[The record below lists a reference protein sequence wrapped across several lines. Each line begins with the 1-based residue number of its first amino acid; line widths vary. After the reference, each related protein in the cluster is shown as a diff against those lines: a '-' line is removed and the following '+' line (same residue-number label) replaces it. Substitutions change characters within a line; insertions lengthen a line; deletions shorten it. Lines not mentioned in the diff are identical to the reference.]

1 MAESLISISLLSVVI
16 STLVSITFCSAS
28 TDDRK
33 VYIVYMGAL
42 PQNQYSPLAHHH
54 SILQEVLQHSLPS
67 DALIH
72 SYKRSFNGFAAN
84 LTDRERL
91 KLSNM
96 EGILSVFPSRK
107 IKLHTTRSWDFMG
120 FKSNVK
126 RIPMIESDV
135 IVGVIDTGIWPEA
148 ESFNDEGFGPPP
160 KKWKGSCQG
169 GKNFT
174 CNRKLIG
181 ARFYSS
187 LKDENHNSARDTM
200 GHGTHT
206 ASTIAGNQVSGASLN
221 GLGQGTTRGAVP
233 SARIAVYKVCW
244 NDNCEDAGILAAFDD
259 AIADGVDILS
269 VSLGGDSAVEY
280 HFDPISIGAFHAMQK
295 GILTSQSAGNDG
307 PSRSSVASVA
317 PWKLSVAASNT
328 DRQYITKVIL
338 GGKTT
343 FVGKSVSPFDMKGK
357 TFPLVDYF
365 DPSLDSCNQSS
376 GRLCAQSH
384 LGTGLRGKI
393 IMHNYLSLG
402 SQELHE
408 KAAGMI
414 IDKLTEYQ
422 YNDYCRNFPL
432 PASMLN
438 TEDGET
444 IISYAKKTKNP
455 VATILKT
462 EAIRNA
468 SSLVVASFSGRGPNA
483 ITKEILKPDISAPG
497 VEILA
502 AWSPEGAPSG
512 VPGDERVAQFNI
524 LSGTSMACPHA
535 TGAAAYVKTFHP
547 DWSPSA
553 IKSSLMTTAFSMK
566 ASINPDADLAYG
578 AGHINPI
585 KAINP
590 GLVYEALESDYL
602 KMLCNIGYTTKQIRT
617 LSGHNSNCSKH
628 LNGSPRD
635 LNYPSMISDVAEA
648 NFTRTVTNVGVANST
663 YTAKI
668 TSPPTV
674 KIKVTPEVLSFK
686 SLNEKKSFVV
696 RASRKVPTESNIF
709 SASLVWSD
717 GIHHVRSPIVV
728 Y

>member
-1 MAESLISISLLSVVI
+1 
-16 STLVSITFCSAS
+16 
-28 TDDRK
+28 
-33 VYIVYMGAL
+33 
-42 PQNQYSPLAHHH
+42 LAHHQ
-54 SILQEVLQHSLPS
+54 SILQEVLDNSFPS

-107 IKLHTTRSWDFMG
+107 IKLQTTRSWDFMG

-126 RIPMIESDV
+126 RVPLVESDV

-148 ESFNDEGFGPPP
+148 ESFNDESFGPPP
-160 KKWKGSCQG
+160 KKWRGSCEG

-174 CNRKLIG
+174 CNKKIIG

-187 LKDENHNSARDTM
+187 LKDENHNSARDTT

-206 ASTIAGNQVSGASLN
+206 ASTIAGNQVTGASLN
-221 GLGQGTTRGAVP
+221 GLGQGITRGAVP
-233 SARIAVYKVCW
+233 SARIAAYKVCW
-244 NDNCEDAGILAAFDD
+244 NAYDCEDATILAAFDD

-269 VSLGGDSAVEY
+269 VSLGADEGLEY
-280 HFDPISIGAFHAMQK
+280 HFDPMAIGAFHAMQK
-295 GILTSQSAGNDG
+295 GILTSQSAGNAG
-307 PSRSSVASVA
+307 PYRSSVTSVA
-317 PWKLSVAASNT
+317 PST
-328 DRQYITKVIL
+328 DRQYFTKVIL
-338 GGKTT
+338 GDKTT
-343 FVGKSVSPFDMKGK
+343 FVGKSISPFDMKGK
-357 TFPLVDYF
+357 KFPLDYNF
-365 DPSLDSCNQSS
+365 YPSLNACNQSS
-376 GRLCAQSH
+376 GRSCAQNH
-384 LGTGLRGKI
+384 WDTGRFRGKI
-393 IMHNYLSLG
+393 ILHRYLLKG
-402 SQELHE
+402 EQELHE
-408 KAAGMI
+408 KATGMI
-414 IDKLTEYQ
+414 LQLGSKYDF
-422 YNDYCRNFPL
+422 NDYSRNFPL
-432 PASMLN
+432 PSSVLSI
-438 TEDGET
+438 EDGET
-444 IISYAKKTKNP
+444 VLSYAEKTKNP

-462 EAIRNA
+462 EELRNA
-468 SSLVVASFSGRGPNA
+468 SGLVVASFSSRGPNP

-502 AWSPEGAPSG
+502 AWSPEAGPSG
-512 VPGDERVAQFNI
+512 VTGDNRAVHYNI

-553 IKSSLMTTAFSMK
+553 IKSALMTTAFSMN
-566 ASINPDADLAYG
+566 ASTNPDAELSYG

-590 GLVYEALESDYL
+590 GLVYDALEGDYL
-602 KMLCNIGYTTKQIRT
+602 KFLCSIGYTTKQIRT
-617 LSGHNSNCSKH
+617 LSGHNTKCSNHSK
-628 LNGSPRD
+628 GSPMD

-668 TSPPTV
+668 TSPPSIE
-674 KIKVTPEVLSFK
+674 IKVTPKVLSFK
-686 SLNEKKSFVV
+686 SLNEKHSFVV
-696 RASRKVPTESNIF
+696 RVSRKVAPTESNIF
-709 SASLVWSD
+709 SATLVWSD
-717 GIHHVRSPIVV
+717 GVHHVRSPIVV